1 MGQEAFDSGSYRDYI
16 SLGLLADH
24 DSEAYRY
31 AQEIRAKLNAGRAVT
46 NIEMGQLTAAVYA
59 DALGVGEKW
68 SGESR
73 EEPDDFIW
81 DGTFNAEDVVELHTT
96 RTSTGE
102 RARTRQNT
110 VDSLYEYGIMDTDS
124 LQLSSHNM
132 HNSSDELF
140 ERSKHV
146 LPVSGYDDVFIH
158 GNQWGVSVKDADGN
172 DIDIPAEEFIKT
184 LKSLKLENDSIRLC
198 ACEAGLLDDGFAS
211 FVARAINKPV
221 MAPTTLVWI
230 GFPDN
235 DGISEMELY
244 EKDKR
249 GRKNLN
255 KPGRWRVFN
264 PDGSIEEYEK

>member
-1 MGQEAFDSGSYRDYI
+1 M
-16 SLGLLADH
+16 
-24 DSEAYRY
+24 
-31 AQEIRAKLNAGRAVT
+31 N
-46 NIEMGQLTAAVYA
+46 
-59 DALGVGEKW
+59 
-68 SGESR
+68 
-73 EEPDDFIW
+73 
-81 DGTFNAEDVVELHTT
+81 
-96 RTSTGE
+96 
-102 RARTRQNT
+102 
-110 VDSLYEYGIMDTDS
+110 TDS

-235 DGISEMELY
+235 DGISKMELY